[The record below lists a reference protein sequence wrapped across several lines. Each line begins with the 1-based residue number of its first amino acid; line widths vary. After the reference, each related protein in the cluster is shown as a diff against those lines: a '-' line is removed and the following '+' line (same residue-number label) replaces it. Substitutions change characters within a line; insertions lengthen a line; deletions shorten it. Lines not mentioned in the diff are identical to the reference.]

1 MLTKKS
7 VRNIELGGNTVL
19 LRVDFNVPFK
29 PNTTEISDD
38 SRIRASLPTI
48 RYLLELNCLIVVCSH
63 LGRPNGSVVENLRMA
78 PIGTRLSELLNSRV
92 RTVRDCIGPEVETAV
107 ASLAPKEIL
116 LLENLRFHCGEENN
130 DPQFSKSLAKLAQTF
145 VTDAFGV
152 SHRAHASTVGIMRHI
167 PGVAGLLMATE
178 MDTLDHTLSN
188 PKRPFAAILG
198 GAKVSDKL
206 AALSNLA
213 KIVDTLIVGGG
224 MVATFLKAK
233 GYEIGKSKF
242 EEEMVSNACDIIDQS
257 QHEGLNLLLPSDVI
271 VAEDFD
277 EFSTPRVT
285 DVTCIPKNTMV
296 MDIGPKTIESFTS
309 VLITAH
315 TVLWNGPMGV
325 FEWSSFSQ
333 GTKAVAFAIA
343 GMSNTTSVIGG
354 GSTAEV
360 VIGLGLGGK
369 MTHVS
374 TGGGASLEFMGGK
387 ILPGIGALLNK

>member
-1 MLTKKS
+1 MLAKKS
-7 VRNIELGGNTVL
+7 VKDIALAGKTVL

-48 RYLLELNCLIVVCSH
+48 KYLLELNCRIVVCSH
-63 LGRPNGSVVENLRMA
+63 LGRPEGSIVENLRMA
-78 PIGTRLSELLNSRV
+78 PIAARLSELLNLSV
-92 RTVRDCIGPEVETAV
+92 RTVLDCIGPEVETAV
-107 ASLAPKEIL
+107 ASLDPKEVL
-116 LLENLRFHCGEENN
+116 LLENLRFHLGEESN
-130 DPQFSKSLAKLAQTF
+130 DPLFSESLAKLAQIF
-145 VTDAFGV
+145 VNDAFGV
-152 SHRAHASTVGIMRHI
+152 SHRAHASTVGIMSHL

-178 MDTLDHTLSN
+178 IDTLDHTLSN

-206 AALSNLA
+206 STLSNLA

-224 MVATFLKAK
+224 MVTTFLKAK
-233 GYEIGKSKF
+233 GYEIGKSIF
-242 EEEMVSNACDIIDQS
+242 EEEMITNACGIIDQS
-257 QHEGLNLLLPSDVI
+257 EHNGLNLLLPSDVV
-271 VAEDFD
+271 VAKDFD
-277 EFSTPRVT
+277 EFSTPRIT
-285 DVTCIPKNTMV
+285 DITCIPKNTRV

-309 VLITAH
+309 VLTSAH

-333 GTKAVAFAIA
+333 GTKAIAFSIA
-343 GMSNTTSVIGG
+343 DMSNTTSVIGG

-360 VIGLGLGGK
+360 VIGLGLGDK

-387 ILPGIGALLNK
+387 ILPGIDALLNK

>member
-7 VRNIELGGNTVL
+7 VKNIELAGKTVL

-29 PNTTEISDD
+29 PNTTEIADD

-48 RYLLELNCLIVVCSH
+48 KYLLAMNCRIVVCSH

-78 PIGTRLSELLNSRV
+78 PIAARLSELLDSSV
-92 RTVRDCIGPEVETAV
+92 TTVTDCVGPEVETAV
-107 ASLAPKEIL
+107 ASLAPKGIL
-116 LLENLRFHCGEENN
+116 LLENLRFHSGEESN
-130 DPQFSKSLAKLAQTF
+130 DPQFSESLAKLAQAF
-145 VTDAFGV
+145 VNDAFAV
-152 SHRAHASTVGIMRHI
+152 AHRAHASTVGIMRHL

-178 MDTLDHTLSN
+178 VDTLDHTLSN

-224 MVATFLKAK
+224 MAATFLKAK
-233 GYEIGKSKF
+233 GYEIGKSRI
-242 EEEMVSNACDIIDQS
+242 EEEMLSNARDIIDRS
-257 QHEGLNLLLPSDVI
+257 QHEGLNLLLPKDVI
-271 VAEDFD
+271 VAKDFD

-285 DVTCIPKNTMV
+285 DVTCIPKNTRV
-296 MDIGPKTIESFTS
+296 MDIGPKTIEWFTS
-309 VLITAH
+309 VLISAH

-333 GTKAVAFAIA
+333 GTKAVAFTIA
-343 GMSNTTSVIGG
+343 GMSNTISVIGG

-360 VIGLGLGGK
+360 VIGLGLGDR

-374 TGGGASLEFMGGK
+374 TGGGASLEFMEGK
-387 ILPGIGALLNK
+387 SLPGIDALLNK